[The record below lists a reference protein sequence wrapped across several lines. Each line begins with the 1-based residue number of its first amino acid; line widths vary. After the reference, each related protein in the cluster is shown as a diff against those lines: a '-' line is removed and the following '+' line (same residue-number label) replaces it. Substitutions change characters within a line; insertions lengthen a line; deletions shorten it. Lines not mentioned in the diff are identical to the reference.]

1 MPTLCC
7 SWNCQGES
15 LGREEETRQ
24 VSVSRLEET
33 LIVQGFSFREWNF
46 AFANSFLSRKTSSL
60 YLDFTLVFHVQSDI
74 YLYKLKSVIIFD
86 FEF

>member
-33 LIVQGFSFREWNF
+33 LIVQGFVNGISHSPIHFYRE
-46 AFANSFLSRKTSSL
+46 
-60 YLDFTLVFHVQSDI
+60 
-74 YLYKLKSVIIFD
+74 KLRRRI
-86 FEF
+86 